1 MPLTFLT
8 DRFAAHP
15 PPPPP
20 LVFIR
25 LKKRAWFTPQ
35 HSSHHHCLT
44 KQQTH
49 TTNTKYDMRTR
60 QPPSSAII
68 ANPPTADPYG
78 HYRFFRSDAFT
89 VWWLL
94 GHSTRV
100 KRAADAPRKTGD
112 GFPTKQ
118 TYHHLNK
125 RCQPVAIESARA
137 RIVAHATTQRPAQAR
152 GKAGPSMRALHGE
165 RCL

>member
-8 DRFAAHP
+8 DRFAAHL
-15 PPPPP
+15 PPP
-20 LVFIR
+20 LFSFNFKEKSLVHPTA
-25 LKKRAWFTPQ
+25 LPPPAT
-35 HSSHHHCLT
+35 T
-44 KQQTH
+44 NTH
-49 TTNTKYDMRTR
+49 NNTKYDMRTR
-60 QPPSSAII
+60 QPSPSVII
-68 ANPPTADPYG
+68 ANPPTAHPDG